1 MVANSANL
9 IITVKPAS
17 QKNNISKNYRQGY
30 NPEPVRFSKD
40 TVIFMNQIFSNVK
53 SIEMIHA

>member
-1 MVANSANL
+1 MMVANSANL

-30 NPEPVRFSKD
+30 NPEPVRSLKKTAFFKNK
-40 TVIFMNQIFSNVK
+40 IIFSV
-53 SIEMIHA
+53 